1 MIREFNEQWEKD
13 YVRNTAETLQA
24 QAARRKSA
32 ADKNAQRDD
41 IDEAMGEG
49 GGDEV
54 EDGELGAVSLQR
66 YRKTCTG
73 TNWEC

>member
-13 YVRNTAETLQA
+13 YVRKTAETLQA

-41 IDEAMGEG
+41 IDEEWEKVEVMKWKTGNLRTTMRMGTG
-49 GGDEV
+49 V
-54 EDGELGAVSLQR
+54 ELLP
-66 YRKTCTG
+66 
-73 TNWEC
+73 N